1 VREVNHLKQRP
12 SNLLVHQLTLHRN
25 MQLFLTALG
34 IIFLPLV
41 RSSGAPKNARSAS
54 CTVTASGGDDG
65 PAFIDAFQR
74 CDTVK
79 IPSETTLSIATKMDM
94 TGLNNKNIVCNMLK
108 TYDALNIGLQELM
121 GTVKFTSDMTYWINV
136 CVGTYRAS
144 LTNRS
149 LEWFSL

>member
-1 VREVNHLKQRP
+1 VNHLKQRP
-12 SNLLVHQLTLHRN
+12 SNLPVHQLTLHRN

-41 RSSGAPKNARSAS
+41 RSSGAPKNARSVS

-65 PAFIDAFQR
+65 PAFIDAVQR

-79 IPSETTLSIATKMDM
+79 IPFETTLSIATKMDM
-94 TGLNNKNIVCNMLK
+94 TGLNNKNIVCNVLK
-108 TYDALNIGLQELM
+108 AYDALNIYGLQELM

-136 CVGTYRAS
+136 CVGTCYAS